1 MAFRRLRGRV
11 RLRRI
16 VPALMLAQLVSAA
29 AGAEAAARPEAEV
42 RSGSDDGVTLDTLSV
57 VGEARPD
64 EPRGFGVSAPPG
76 SAPSPIENPVGQVV
90 TSIGRAGAIDDRPP
104 TGIGAVLANSPGVTV
119 RQGLGGRDVVISIRG
134 NNARSTG
141 ITRNMVVLEDGFL
154 VTQADGASRFDL
166 SDPRA
171 YSRIDV
177 FRGPQSALFGNYA
190 SGGALAF
197 RTRTGREIDGAE
209 VAVDAGSFGVLN
221 TSFAVGQASGPF
233 EISLFSSDA
242 RGNGYQGHA
251 SFDTQTVNLLASY
264 TPSPDDRFTLKVID
278 NVVSTGLPARAS
290 LNQFTLNPYQRGCE
304 TAATAAPG
312 CATVAIL
319 RNGIFGR
326 TVAVTADEGGFG
338 RDDRRTVV
346 AGRWEHDVDAQTTW
360 RVQAGYDERRYDQ
373 PFYTLAGRA
382 SLPSVNLAADLT
394 RRGELFGLAATGY
407 LALSYDTID
416 IRAPTFNRAAYG
428 GPRIG
433 ALIGLQEAM
442 QDNLGGRAR
451 AEIAVSDRW
460 TAVLGIGATRT
471 AIAGRNTTFAYTAA
485 GAASAVTG
493 VDPTYV
499 NVAPELILV
508 YRPDA
513 DWALRSRVA
522 AGYATPSVGNLF
534 VTPAGIPGDNTGLRS
549 QRNLGFDLGADWSP
563 TAGVRVSLTGFYE
576 LFRNELVGQSPGA
589 GLLSY
594 TFNVPASEHR
604 GIELGAE
611 AALGSG
617 WRGTL
622 AYTFDAQVYT
632 RFVERLAAGPL
643 TAAFD
648 RAGNRIVGVPEHQL
662 LARIGYDVPA
672 GPLAGL
678 GAYAEAVAQDGSFL
692 DNANLLRVPG
702 FAVLNLNVHYATA
715 LVGDVRRLDLY
726 GEVRNVLDT
735 AYVGAANP
743 LANTLSPVSGLQNG
757 RAVLANTS
765 GTIFAGPPRTFMTG
779 MRLRF

>member
-1 MAFRRLRGRV
+1 MARRPGRIA

-16 VPALMLAQLVSAA
+16 APALALALALAQLLSA
-29 AGAEAAARPEAEV
+29 AGAGAGQRA
-42 RSGSDDGVTLDTLSV
+42 GDGVTLDTLTVTS
-57 VGEARPD
+57 EAPPGASRARVSRP
-64 EPRGFGVSAPPG
+64 FGVSAPPG
-76 SAPSPIENPVGQVV
+76 SAPDPIENPVGQVV
-90 TSIGRAGAIDDRPP
+90 TAIGRDGTIDDRPP
-104 TGIGAVLANSPGVTV
+104 TTIGAVLANSPGVTV
-119 RQGLGGRDVVISIRG
+119 RQGIGGRDVAISIRG

-141 ITRNMVVLEDGFL
+141 ITRNMVVLEDGFVL
-154 VTQADGASRFDL
+154 TQPDGASRFDL

-197 RTRTGREIDGAE
+197 RTRTGREIDGYE
-209 VAVDAGSFGVLN
+209 VAVDAGGFGALN

-233 EISLFSSDA
+233 EVSLFSSDA
-242 RGNGYQGHA
+242 RGNGYQGHS

-264 TPSPDDRFTLKVID
+264 TPTPTDRFTLKVID

-304 TAATAAPG
+304 TAAAAAPG

-319 RNGIFGR
+319 RNGLSGR

-360 RVQAGYDERRYDQ
+360 RVQAGYDERRYNQ
-373 PFYTLAGRA
+373 PAYTLAGRG

-394 RRGELFGLAATGY
+394 RRGELFGLPATGF

-416 IRAPTFNRAAYG
+416 IRAPTFNRAAFG

-433 ALIGLQEAM
+433 ALIGLQEAV

-451 AEIAVSDRW
+451 AAIALSDRW
-460 TAVLGIGATRT
+460 TAVLGVGATRT
-471 AIAGRNTTFAYTAA
+471 AIAGRNTALAYTAA
-485 GAASAVTG
+485 GAASAITE

-499 NVAPELILV
+499 NVAPELVLV

-513 DWALRSRVA
+513 DWALRGRVA
-522 AGYATPSVGNLF
+522 TGYATPSVGNLF
-534 VTPAGIPGDNTGLRS
+534 ITPAGIPGDNAGLRS
-549 QRNLGFDLGADWSP
+549 QENLGFDLGADWSP
-563 TAGVRVSLTGFYE
+563 LTGVRVSLTGFYE
-576 LFRNELVGQSPGA
+576 FFRNELVGQSPGA

-604 GIELGAE
+604 GVELGAE

-632 RFVERLAAGPL
+632 RFVERLVAGAFA
-643 TAAFD
+643 AAFD

-672 GPLAGL
+672 GPLTGL
-678 GAYAEAVAQDGSFL
+678 GAYAELAVQDGFYL

-715 LVGDVRRLDLY
+715 LVGYARRLDLY
-726 GEVRNVLDT
+726 AEIRNLLDT
-735 AYVGAANP
+735 ATIGAANP
-743 LANTLSPVSGLQNG
+743 LANTLDAATGLQNG
-757 RAVLANTS
+757 RGVLANTS
-765 GTIFAGPPRTFMTG
+765 GTIIAGPPRTFVTG